1 MTAGVAGAGRRGG
14 YADAELIW
22 QLYQVEVDFVDTQQG
37 RVIVPHRGG
46 SL

>member
-1 MTAGVAGAGRRGG
+1 MTAAALG
-14 YADAELIW
+14 DAEDTLTPELIW